1 MAWTQNGPVS
11 LPPQNAVYIVAGLI
25 GLVALSGAGMGLRA
39 AWRGGSGPSMA
50 DQTSVADDATPA
62 RPIVVLPSEMQA
74 APPAEAASNAAQ
86 DASAGDD
93 TNDIAAKSAE
103 AQEVQ
108 SKTSKTPTL
117 SPDEILASPSE
128 RPTAPSK
135 NAQDEGAPSAS
146 DVPF

>member
-11 LPPQNAVYIVAGLI
+11 LPPQSAVYIVAGLI

-39 AWRGGSGPSMA
+39 AWRGGAGPSMA
-50 DQTSVADDATPA
+50 DQASVADDATA
-62 RPIVVLPSEMQA
+62 AKPIVVLPSEVQ
-74 APPAEAASNAAQ
+74 APPAAAASNAAE

-108 SKTSKTPTL
+108 SKTAKTPTL

-135 NAQDEGAPSAS
+135 NSQDESAPSAS